1 MEKLVQAVTGA
12 MVFGIGGLLL
22 LFRAHDVQKVAIRRQ
37 TRGAIRVNALAG
49 FVRTGSFISWLHV
62 TGALCLMAALIL
74 LVVAY
79 QRMR

>member
-37 TRGAIRVNALAG
+37 TRGAIKVNALAG
-49 FVRTGSFISWLHV
+49 FVRTESFVSWLHLMGV
-62 TGALCLMAALIL
+62 MCLMGALVLLI
-74 LVVAY
+74 VAY
-79 QRMR
+79 QQMR